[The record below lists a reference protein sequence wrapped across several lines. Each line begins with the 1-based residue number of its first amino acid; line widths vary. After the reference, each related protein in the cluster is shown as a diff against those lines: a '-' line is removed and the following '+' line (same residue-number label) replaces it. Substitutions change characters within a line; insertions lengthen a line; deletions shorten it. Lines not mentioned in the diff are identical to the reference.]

1 MATFNFILGYNRRFF
16 ELLEAGT
23 SEARSASTTL
33 AQLLGQLGKAPVED
47 TLNDLGKIRRKHK
60 RTTQELTELLTREFH
75 TPLDREDIEEL
86 SAALYKITK
95 TIEKIAERMMI
106 CPPGV
111 EISQVGA
118 QILLLERGT
127 AIVAEMVG
135 NLHRSQ
141 REKIKNDYERLQ
153 AVESDADR
161 LMNDLLRTL
170 YRGSVDA
177 RSLVFWKDIFELVEK
192 GIDRCRDAGYVVFHV
207 VLKNS

>member
-1 MATFNFILGYNRRFF
+1 MGAFNFILGHDTRFF
-16 ELLEAGT
+16 DLLEIGT
-23 SEARSASTTL
+23 AEARTASTTL
-33 AQLLGQLGKAPVED
+33 VRLLEQLGRAPVED
-47 TLNDLGKIRRKHK
+47 TLHDLGLLRRKHK

-135 NLHRSQ
+135 NLHRSR
-141 REKIKNDYERLQ
+141 REKI
-153 AVESDADR
+153 
-161 LMNDLLRTL
+161 
-170 YRGSVDA
+170 
-177 RSLVFWKDIFELVEK
+177 
-192 GIDRCRDAGYVVFHV
+192 
-207 VLKNS
+207 